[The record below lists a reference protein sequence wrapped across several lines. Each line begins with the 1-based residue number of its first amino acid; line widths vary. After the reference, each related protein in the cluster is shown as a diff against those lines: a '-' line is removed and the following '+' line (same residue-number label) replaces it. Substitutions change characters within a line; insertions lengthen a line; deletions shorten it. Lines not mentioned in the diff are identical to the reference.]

1 MKRALQ
7 IFVIG
12 ILLHLP
18 GPSFGQ
24 GWERVYNLSPFRNVL
39 CLPDG
44 DMIITGSDTYRMG
57 ADGNL
62 RWALDYSLTTGSGSG
77 WTISNPPNPQT
88 AILARNGH
96 ITHLAPIRNSLHSPF
111 PQKVALYQVSRDSG
125 LLWEAQFNLAPNDS
139 LYSHVVDMAE
149 AADGGYLLLTLASDE
164 ITNGPLFSLKDP
176 NIGLIKTD
184 SLGQVEWMRFYPP
197 GPFPAGAILTACD
210 LAVRPGGQALIL
222 AQNYILETDTAGNVI
237 RQIII
242 GLPGT
247 PGAFTP
253 YRMLP
258 MPDGT
263 FLLFGRQQTIVNNTD
278 ALTYSVVGRMGVGGQ
293 MLWQTTLD
301 EAVFCQS
308 NEFMISQQGHILAL
322 SSTIGPMGLSGIL
335 LYALDMDG
343 NKLWWRH
350 FPWPFTQIPAGL
362 NEASDG
368 SILIAGH
375 RRLYDPATSGF
386 SNKGYLLRLDSL
398 GRLHS
403 SLAQGNIFEDL
414 DGDCDTLPEAPL
426 GGWLVELSG
435 QQDYY
440 GITDS
445 MGYYHIPIDT
455 GSYTARAIAPSEYW
469 QACTPEVPIP
479 ILQADTLGAN
489 FPMQAAVE
497 CPSLQ
502 VDISA
507 LLLRRCFPS
516 TYTVSYCN
524 TGTVPA
530 TDAYVAIELD
540 PYLSYQS
547 ATLPLA
553 GQAGDTLS
561 FQLGTIDAGECGRF
575 YITVE
580 VGCDST
586 VLGQTHCTTAHIYP
600 DSICTPSPNWS
611 GASVEVDGNCTG
623 DSLRF
628 TIKNVGTAPTTGLL
642 EYIVI
647 EDQVVL
653 RQGTFNLQPDET
665 ESIRLPATGATVRL
679 EAQQEPFHPGAS
691 MPTVTVEGCGLQA
704 GDFSLGYTTQYWED
718 DGDAFISI
726 DCQENIGAF
735 DPNDKRAYPKG
746 YGPEHFIEPNTEV
759 EYHIRFQNTGTDTAF
774 TVVIEDPLDSAL
786 DITTIRPGASSHPY
800 RFEIKPGRLLSF
812 RFDNILL
819 PDSTVNEPASHG
831 FVKFRV
837 AQLPNLPDGTQ
848 IHNTAAIFFDF
859 NEAIITN
866 TTLHTIGRDFI
877 PPAEF
882 IPGEQEEWPIAV
894 VPNPFEEEAQVRIE
908 GYSNSSPLR
917 LELYDST
924 GRLVRKE
931 QHDSVPFTFRRRNM
945 PKGIYFYR
953 ISERGAA
960 VNTGKIVIQ

>member
-1 MKRALQ
+1 MKRVIQ

-12 ILLHLP
+12 ILLHFF
-18 GPSFGQ
+18 GPASGQ
-24 GWERVYNLSPFRNVL
+24 GWERVYPLGAFRNVL
-39 CLPDG
+39 SLPDG
-44 DMIITGSDTYRMG
+44 DMIIIGSDTYRMA

-62 RWALDYSLTTGSGSG
+62 TWTLDYT
-77 WTISNPPNPQT
+77 
-88 AILARNGH
+88 
-96 ITHLAPIRNSLHSPF
+96 LAPATINGWAVTEWLTPKKAVLSENGSVTQMATIRPGFQEPF
-111 PQKVALYQVSRDSG
+111 PQKVALYQASEDG
-125 LLWEAQFNLAPNDS
+125 ELLWEDQFDLTPNDS
-139 LYSHVVDMAE
+139 LYADALDLEE
-149 AADGGYLLLTLASDE
+149 AADGGYYVLSIMSDE
-164 ITNGPLFSLKDP
+164 VSGPLLSYLVDP
-176 NIGLIKTD
+176 DIVLAKTD
-184 SLGQVEWMRFYPP
+184 SLGQLEWMRSYPRMP
-197 GPFPAGAILTACD
+197 GQ
-210 LAVRPGGQALIL
+210 PGNIL
-222 AQNYILETDTAGNVI
+222 AAYDLQVLPNGHVVAMARDFILETDADGNEVNRI
-237 RQIII
+237 TI
-242 GLPGT
+242 GLSGSSGT
-247 PGAFTP
+247 FTP
-253 YRMLP
+253 FRMISLP
-258 MPDGT
+258 DST
-263 FLLFGRQQTIVNNTD
+263 YLLFGHQQTIVNNTE
-278 ALTYSVVGRMGVGGQ
+278 AVTYSVVARMDAGGQ
-293 MLWQTTLD
+293 LLWQTVLD
-301 EAVFCQS
+301 DEVFCQS
-308 NEFMISQQGHILAL
+308 SEFMLSQNGHILAL
-322 SSTIGPMGLSGIL
+322 SYTIGPLGLSGIL
-335 LYALDMDG
+335 LHALDLDG
-343 NKLWWRH
+343 AKLWWRH
-350 FPWPFTQIPAGL
+350 FSWPFTQTPGGL
-362 NEASDG
+362 CQAPDG
-368 SILIAGH
+368 SILIAGQ
-375 RRLYDPATSGF
+375 RRLFNPITSTF
-386 SNKGYLLRLDSL
+386 SNNGYLLKLDSL
-398 GRLHS
+398 GRIYG

-445 MGYYHIPIDT
+445 LGYYNIPVDT

-469 QACTPEVPIP
+469 QACTPEVPMHIS
-479 ILQADTLGAN
+479 LADTLGAN

-502 VDISA
+502 VDVSA
-507 LLLRRCFPS
+507 PFLRRCFPS

-530 TDAYVAIELD
+530 TDAYVEVELD
-540 PYLSYQS
+540 PYLNYQF

-553 GQAGDTLS
+553 GQAGNTLS
-561 FQLGTIDAGECGRF
+561 FQLGQVDVGECGRF
-575 YITVE
+575 YITVQ
-580 VGCDST
+580 VDCDST

-611 GASVEVDGNCTG
+611 GASIEVDGNCTG
-623 DSLRF
+623 DSLQF
-628 TIKNVGTAPTTGLL
+628 TIKNVGTAPTTGPL

-653 RQGTFNLQPDET
+653 RQGIFDLQPNET
-665 ESIRLPATGATVRL
+665 EWISLPATGATVRL
-679 EAQQEPFHPGAS
+679 EAQQEPFHPGNS

-735 DPNDKRAYPKG
+735 DPNDKRAFPKG
-746 YGPEHFIEPNTEV
+746 YGPEHYIEPGTEI

-774 TVVIEDPLDSAL
+774 TVIIEDPLDSAL
-786 DITTIRPGASSHPY
+786 DLTSVRPGASSHSY

-812 RFDNILL
+812 RFENILL
-819 PDSTVNEPASHG
+819 PDSTANEPASHG

-837 AQLPNLPDGTQ
+837 TQQPDLPDGAQ

-882 IPGEQEEWPIAV
+882 VPDEWEEWPIEV
-894 VPNPFEEEAQVRIE
+894 YPNPFEEKAQVRID
-908 GYSNSSPLR
+908 GYNNIEPLG

-931 QHDSVPFTFRRRNM
+931 QHGSASFTFWRRNM

-953 ISERGAA
+953 ISERGVA